1 MQRYFSETKEEN
13 YLILNE
19 DNLHHIKNVM
29 RNKPGNKIEVV
40 YHEKLYICEIE
51 DLNNRKVRIISE
63 ELEEHEL
70 NTDITIA
77 IALVKEQKMDIILQ
91 KLTELGINRII
102 PLEMERSIVK
112 LDNKRF
118 IRKKERWET
127 ICKEAA
133 EQSKRNKIPVIDN
146 IKSIKELVKEE
157 FDIKII
163 CSTTEKNVTIKKY
176 LNTNLKNKKILF
188 VIGPEGGISNKEEE
202 FLKKSGMSSI
212 SLGSRIMRVE
222 TAAIYIASIINYCS
236 LE

>member
-1 MQRYFSETKEEN
+1 MQRYFSETKEGN
-13 YLILNE
+13 YLILKE
-19 DNLHHIKNVM
+19 ENLHHIKNVM
-29 RNKPGNKIEVV
+29 RNKPGNKIEVI

-51 DLNNRKVRIISE
+51 DVNNRKVRIISK
-63 ELEEHEL
+63 ELEQHEL
-70 NTDITIA
+70 NIDITIA

-91 KLTELGINRII
+91 KLTELGVNRVI

-118 IRKKERWET
+118 IHKKERWEA
-127 ICKEAA
+127 ICREAS
-133 EQSKRNKIPVIDN
+133 EQSKRNKIPTIDN
-146 IKSIKELVKEE
+146 IKSIKELVKED

-163 CSTTEKNVTIKKY
+163 CSTTEQDVTIKKY
-176 LNTNLKNKKILF
+176 LNTNLKNKKILC
-188 VIGPEGGISNKEEE
+188 VIGPEGGISNTEED
-202 FLKKSGMSSI
+202 FLKKSGMASI